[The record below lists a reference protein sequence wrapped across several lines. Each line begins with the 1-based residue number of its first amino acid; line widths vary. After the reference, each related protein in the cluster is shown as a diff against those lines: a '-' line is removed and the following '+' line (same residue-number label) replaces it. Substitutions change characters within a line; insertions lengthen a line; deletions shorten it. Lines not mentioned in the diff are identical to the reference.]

1 MMAPADDEATR
12 RQNIAARMAKLGGIK
27 LGGPPLG
34 GFNARQGSNSSDA
47 GPMSPTEGQQSPR
60 SPLAEVPRSP
70 IGSAVPT
77 LPADQTVD
85 DNDESEEAAALR
97 RRATLARLQ
106 AGGHLGGFNMFS
118 RNVEPQS
125 PTVETA
131 ETGPVAAGGVEN
143 VDERN
148 LQPEY
153 EDDVPESAAPLAVQ
167 EVDAQDEDRD
177 VSEDEDVPP
186 PPPRRPAN
194 MVSPPQ
200 SPIAEVPTSPSFA
213 QPRTLADPGL
223 LQSPPPSGL
232 APPIPIS
239 TTNLSAEPAAMLSAQ
254 EREEDNDAMG
264 PPPPPRPTEIVTAPT
279 HQRSDSRASRI
290 SIGSRSSTGGVPTS
304 PTTPRR
310 MSMQAGRPGY
320 NELQQAS
327 SAFGTKVY
335 RAAQKLAD
343 TGRRQS
349 IGVSAESEA
358 THVSF

>member
-1 MMAPADDEATR
+1 
-12 RQNIAARMAKLGGIK
+12 
-27 LGGPPLG
+27 
-34 GFNARQGSNSSDA
+34 
-47 GPMSPTEGQQSPR
+47 
-60 SPLAEVPRSP
+60 
-70 IGSAVPT
+70 
-77 LPADQTVD
+77 
-85 DNDESEEAAALR
+85 
-97 RRATLARLQ
+97 
-106 AGGHLGGFNMFS
+106 
-118 RNVEPQS
+118 
-125 PTVETA
+125 
-131 ETGPVAAGGVEN
+131 
-143 VDERN
+143 
-148 LQPEY
+148 
-153 EDDVPESAAPLAVQ
+153 
-167 EVDAQDEDRD
+167 
-177 VSEDEDVPP
+177 
-186 PPPRRPAN
+186 

-310 MSMQAGRPGY
+310 TSMQAGRPGY